1 MICVPI
7 SRNSRGSI
15 ALTLPC
21 VPTDINTGVSTTPW
35 AVVSFPT
42 RALDEE
48 SVFRSWNMGLIGQTG
63 GWIDGLMDCW
73 IVGLLERQ
81 EERAD
86 SSELVLL
93 FQLHGCVALDR
104 LLTSA
109 ATNVDHR

>member
-48 SVFRSWNMGLIGQTG
+48 SVFRSWNMGLIAQTG

-73 IVGLLERQ
+73 IVGKAG
-81 EERAD
+81 RAGLFFGVSFVD
-86 SSELVLL
+86 SVTWLR
-93 FQLHGCVALDR
+93 R
-104 LLTSA
+104 LG
-109 ATNVDHR
+109 